1 MTPQEL
7 HQLHLIK
14 TRFAAFLY
22 ALWAFLGLPPPT
34 PLQIEIADYLQFGP
48 RRAMVQAFRG
58 IGKSWITAA
67 FCLWLLLGDPQ
78 LKILVVSA
86 SKDRADAFV
95 KFVKQVLTSWPLL
108 AHLVP
113 KEGQLDRAD
122 MFDVGPALPA
132 QAPSL
137 KAVGI
142 TGQITGSRA
151 DVIIP
156 DDIEVPKNSLTQLM
170 RDRLSEAIKEFDA
183 ILSTR
188 RDVNRI
194 LYLGTPQT
202 EMSVYASLMERGFTI
217 RTWTAEY
224 PDFERM
230 MRMRAH
236 LAPTIVQKM
245 HDNPSLVG
253 QPTDTRFTME
263 DLMERKASYG
273 RSGYALQFM
282 LDTTVSDAD
291 RYPLKLNDLIV
302 LSMGAGEKYPARI
315 QWGSGPDCVINDLDM
330 VGLTGDRWNGPV
342 YLSKQ
347 DEWVAPTGA
356 VMFIDPSGKGSDE
369 TSYCVLKYSYGMLIC
384 TAVGGFRDGYGPETL
399 EGLASIAKT
408 HKVNL
413 CVVEPNYGG
422 GMFNELFKPVLNRTL
437 KQCGVDEAPWA
448 RGQKEPR
455 IIDTLE
461 PIMNQHRLA
470 FLREVI
476 EADSRFASSSSDN
489 RAYSLFYQMTRITKD
504 RGSLAHDDRIEAVA
518 GAVAYWLEQMA
529 RDETKADLQN
539 RAKAMD
545 AELKRFKKHVFG
557 RGKEKPKTLI
567 RSQ

>member
-1 MTPQEL
+1 
-7 HQLHLIK
+7 
-14 TRFAAFLY
+14 
-22 ALWAFLGLPPPT
+22 
-34 PLQIEIADYLQFGP
+34 
-48 RRAMVQAFRG
+48 MVQAFRG

-95 KFVKQVLTSWPLL
+95 KFVKQVLTSWPIL
-108 AHLVP
+108 AHLIP
-113 KEGQLDRAD
+113 KDGQLDRAD

-151 DVIIP
+151 DIIIP

-170 RDRLSEAIKEFDA
+170 RDRLSESIKEFDA

-202 EMSVYASLMERGFTI
+202 EMSVYSELPERGFTI

-224 PDFERM
+224 PDFQRM

-236 LAPTIVQKM
+236 LAPSIVSRL
-245 HDNPSLVG
+245 HDDPSLVG
-253 QPTDTRFTME
+253 MPTDTRFTME

-273 RSGYALQFM
+273 RSGFALQFM

-291 RYPLKLNDLIV
+291 RYPLKLNDLII
-302 LSMGAGEKYPARI
+302 LPIGAAERYPARI
-315 QWGSGPDCVINDLDM
+315 QWGSGPDCVIDNLDM
-330 VGLTGDRWNGPV
+330 VGLAGDRWNAPV

-347 DEWVAPTGA
+347 EEWVEPTGCI
-356 VMFIDPSGKGSDE
+356 MFIDPSGKGTDE
-369 TSYCVLKYSYGMLIC
+369 TSYCVLKYSYGMLIG
-384 TAVGGFRDGYGPETL
+384 TAVGGFRDGYSVETL
-399 EGLASIAKT
+399 EALANIAKT
-408 HKVNL
+408 HKVSL
-413 CVVEPNYGG
+413 CLIEPNYGG
-422 GMFNELFKPVLNRTL
+422 GMFNELFKPVLNRIYR
-437 KQCGVDEAPWA
+437 CGVEEAPWA
-448 RGQKEPR
+448 RGQKEAR

-461 PIMNQHRLA
+461 PLMNQHRIV
-470 FLREVI
+470 FLREAVEEDI
-476 EADSRFASSSSDN
+476 KQANKD
-489 RAYSLFYQMTRITKD
+489 RAYSLFYQMTRLTKD
-504 RGSLAHDDRIEAVA
+504 RGSLAHDDRIEALA
-518 GAVAYWLEQMA
+518 GAAAYWVEQMA
-529 RDETKADLQN
+529 RDETKSDEVN
-539 RAKAMD
+539 RSKAMD
-545 AELKRFKKHVFG
+545 EELKKFKKHVFG
-557 RGKEKPKTLI
+557 QKPKPKTML
-567 RSQ
+567 RSTP

>member
-1 MTPQEL
+1 MTPQEIQ
-7 HQLHLIK
+7 QLHLIK
-14 TRFAAFLY
+14 TRFAAFLF

-34 PLQIEIADYLQFGP
+34 PLQIEIADYLQYGP

-67 FCLWLLLGDPQ
+67 FVLWLLLGDPQ

-95 KFVKQVLTSWPLL
+95 KFVKQVMFSWPLL
-108 AHLVP
+108 AHLIP
-113 KEGQLDRAD
+113 KDDQLDRAD

-151 DVIIP
+151 DIIIP

-170 RDRLSEAIKEFDA
+170 RDRLADAIKEFDA

-202 EMSVYASLMERGFTI
+202 EMSVYAQLPERGFVI
-217 RTWTAEY
+217 RTWTSEY
-224 PDFERM
+224 PDYARM

-236 LAPTIVQKM
+236 LAPSIVKAL
-245 HDNPSLVG
+245 HDNPKCVG
-253 QPTDTRFTME
+253 MPTDTRFTLE

-291 RYPLKLNDLIV
+291 RYPLKLADLIV
-302 LSMGAGEKYPARI
+302 LQMAAGAKYPARI
-315 QWGSGPDCVINDLDM
+315 QWGSGPDCVINDLEM
-330 VGLTGDRWNGPV
+330 VGLSGDRWNAPI
-342 YLSKQ
+342 YRSPAE
-347 DEWVAPTGA
+347 EWVEPTGTI
-356 VMFIDPSGKGSDE
+356 MFIDPSGKGSDE
-369 TSYCVLKYSYGMLIC
+369 TSYNVLKYSYGMLIC
-384 TAVGGFRDGYGPETL
+384 TASGGFKDGYGEKTL
-399 EGLASIAKT
+399 EGLANVAKD
-408 HKVNL
+408 HKVS
-413 CVVEPNYGG
+413 CCYIEPNYGG
-422 GMFNELFKPVLNRTL
+422 GMFNELFKPVLHRIH
-437 KQCGVDEAPWA
+437 KGCGVEEAPWSK
-448 RGQKEPR
+448 GQKEAR

-461 PIMNQHRLA
+461 PVMNQHRIV

-476 EADSRFASSSSDN
+476 EAD
-489 RAYSLFYQMTRITKD
+489 LETQD
-504 RGSLAHDDRIEAVA
+504 RPAVLPVLPDVPPDQGPGLA
-518 GAVAYWLEQMA
+518 GA
-529 RDETKADLQN
+529 R
-539 RAKAMD
+539 RPC
-545 AELKRFKKHVFG
+545 
-557 RGKEKPKTLI
+557 RGAGWCRGVLAGI
-567 RSQ
+567 HGQG